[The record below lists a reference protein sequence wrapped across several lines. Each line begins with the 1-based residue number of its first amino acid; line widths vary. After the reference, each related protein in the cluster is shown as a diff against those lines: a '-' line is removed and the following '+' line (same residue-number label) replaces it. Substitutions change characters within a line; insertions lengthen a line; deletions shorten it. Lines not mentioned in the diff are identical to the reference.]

1 MNHDI
6 DRTQVGFGSELGS
19 APYPGGGVFHPGAPA
34 NLAADLL
41 DVKSEQEFEYFLGD
55 VISSATSAIGDFI
68 SSPTGQALGSG
79 LKDVAKTALPL
90 VGTALGGRFGGPTGA
105 QIGGALG
112 SAVAGSFEMA
122 SEEQEWEAAN
132 TFVKLAGEAA
142 KTAAEAPP
150 GADPHAVAKHAIIE
164 AAKIHAPGLVPTL
177 TGEGHCNC
185 HECRHRHHGHEGHHH
200 HHHHGHSGR
209 WYRHGGRIVLEG
221 V

>member
-6 DRTQVGFGSELGS
+6 DRTQVGFGSDFESSG
-19 APYPGGGVFHPGAPA
+19 PNPGGGVFHPETQA

-55 VISSATSAIGDFI
+55 VISGAANAVGKFI

-79 LKDVAKTALPL
+79 LKDVAKTLLP
-90 VGTALGGRFGGPTGA
+90 VAGQALGDYIGGPTGG
-105 QIGGALG
+105 QIGQTLG

-122 SEEQEWEAAN
+122 PEEMEWEAAN
-132 TFVKLAGEAA
+132 TFVKIASDAA
-142 KTAAEAPP
+142 KKAAEMPQS
-150 GADPHAVAKHAIIE
+150 GDPQAIAQKAIVD

-177 TGEGHCNC
+177 TGNGHCGC
-185 HECRHRHHGHEGHHH
+185 TGFGRHEGHHH
-200 HHHHGHSGR
+200 HHHSGR
-209 WYRHGGRIVLEG
+209 WYRHGTRIVLEG

>member
-19 APYPGGGVFHPGAPA
+19 APYPGRGGHPDAPA

-55 VISSATSAIGDFI
+55 VISGAANAVGKFI

-79 LKDVAKTALPL
+79 LKDVAKTLLP
-90 VGTALGGRFGGPTGA
+90 VAGQALGDYVGGATGG

-132 TFVKLAGEAA
+132 TFVKIASDAA
-142 KTAAEAPP
+142 KNAAQMPQ
-150 GADPHAVAKHAIIE
+150 GGDPNAIAKKAIIE
-164 AAKIHAPGLVPTL
+164 AAKVHAPGLVPTL

-185 HECRHRHHGHEGHHH
+185 HECRHRHHEHEGHHH
-200 HHHHGHSGR
+200 HHYGHSGR

>member
-19 APYPGGGVFHPGAPA
+19 APYPGGGAFHPDAPA

-55 VISSATSAIGDFI
+55 VISGAANAVGKFI
-68 SSPTGQALGSG
+68 SSPTGQALGAG
-79 LKDVAKTALPL
+79 LKDVAKQLLP
-90 VGTALGGRFGGPTGA
+90 VAGQALGDYVGGSAGG
-105 QIGGALG
+105 QIGQTLG

-132 TFVKLAGEAA
+132 TFVKIASDAA
-142 KTAAEAPP
+142 KNAAQMPQ
-150 GADPHAVAKHAIIE
+150 GGDPQAVAKKAIVE

-177 TGEGHCNC
+177 TGEGHCGC
-185 HECRHRHHGHEGHHH
+185 HECRHRHHEHEGHH

>member
-19 APYPGGGVFHPGAPA
+19 SIPNQGGGVFHPHAQA
-34 NLAADLL
+34 NLTADLL

-55 VISSATSAIGDFI
+55 VISGAANAVGKFI
-68 SSPTGQALGSG
+68 SSPTGQALGAG
-79 LKDVAKTALPL
+79 LKDVAKTLLP
-90 VGTALGGRFGGPTGA
+90 VAGQALGDYVGGSTGG
-105 QIGGALG
+105 QIGQTLG

-132 TFVKLAGEAA
+132 TFVKIASEAA
-142 KTAAEAPP
+142 KKAAEMPQS
-150 GADPHAVAKHAIIE
+150 GDPHAIAEKAIVE

-177 TGEGHCNC
+177 TGEGHCGC
-185 HECRHRHHGHEGHHH
+185 ASCRNHEGHHH
-200 HHHHGHSGR
+200 HHHSGR
-209 WYRHGGRIVLEG
+209 WYRHGMRIVLEG

>member
-6 DRTQVGFGSELGS
+6 DRTQVGFGSEIAGS
-19 APYPGGGVFHPGAPA
+19 AGHPGGGMFNPDIHA

-41 DVKSEQEFEYFLGD
+41 DVKNEQELNYFLGD
-55 VISSATSAIGDFI
+55 VISGATSAIGDFI
-68 SSPTGQALGSG
+68 NSPTGQALGSG
-79 LKDVAKTALPL
+79 LKDVAKQALPI
-90 VGTALGGRFGGPTGA
+90 VGTAIGARFGGPVGS

-112 SAVAGSFEMA
+112 TAVAGTFEMA

-142 KTAAEAPP
+142 KNAAMAPP
-150 GADPHAVAKHAIIE
+150 GADPQAVAKKAIIE
-164 AAKIHAPGLVPTL
+164 AAKIHAPALVPTL
-177 TGEGHCNC
+177 TGEGHCGC
-185 HECRHRHHGHEGHHH
+185 ATCRHREGHHH

-209 WYRHGGRIVLEG
+209 WFRHGRRIVLEG